1 MSQSESTTI
10 TCPGCK
16 HEQQFTIWHSVN
28 VTLDPTL
35 KEKVLDRSLTTFEC
49 ENCGYTV
56 TIEQNLLYHDME
68 SRLMILRRP
77 KQDEPEELADESFGL
92 LSTLS
97 GKGYDYRLVTT
108 MNELVE
114 KVLIWEDGLDDRT
127 VEVFKL
133 VVWLALD
140 EDQRTGEAQ
149 LFYGGMSGEGGAEA
163 TMEFMLVSDAGT
175 MAMAV
180 PLEGE
185 FRRLEKQIVRGLPDV
200 AAERGKWRRVDRT
213 YARAILGEQE

>member
-28 VTLDPTL
+28 VNLDPTL

-49 ENCGYTV
+49 ENCGYTT

-68 SRLMILRRP
+68 RRLMILRRP
-77 KQDEPEELADESFGL
+77 MQDEPEELAEESFGL
-92 LSTLS
+92 RNTLS
-97 GKGYDYRLVTT
+97 GKSYDYRLVIT

-114 KVLIWEDGLDDRT
+114 KVLIWEDCLDDRT

-133 VVWLALD
+133 VVWQALD
-140 EDQRTGEAQ
+140 EDQRTGEAR
-149 LFYGGMSGEGGAEA
+149 LFYGGMFGEERAEA
-163 TMEFMLVSDAGT
+163 TMEFTLVSDAGT
-175 MAMAV
+175 MSMDV
-180 PLEGE
+180 PFEGE
-185 FRRLEKQIVRGLPDV
+185 FRRLEEQIVRGLPDV
-200 AAERGKWRRVDRT
+200 TTERGKWLRVDRT
-213 YARAILGEQE
+213 YAQAILGEQE

>member
-28 VTLDPTL
+28 VTLDPDL
-35 KEKVLDRSLTTFEC
+35 KDKVLDRSLTTFDC
-49 ENCGYTV
+49 EDCGYTA

-68 SRLMILRRP
+68 RQLTIFRHPSP
-77 KQDEPEELADESFGL
+77 DQPEGLADESFGL
-92 LSTLS
+92 LNTLS

-108 MNELVE
+108 MNELME

-133 VVWLALD
+133 VVWQALD
-140 EDQRTGEAQ
+140 EDQRTGEAI
-149 LFYGGMSGEGGAEA
+149 LFYSGMSGEEGAEA
-163 TMEFMLVSDAGT
+163 TMEFTLASNAGT
-175 MAMAV
+175 MSMDV

-185 FRRLEKQIVRGLPDV
+185 FRRLEEQIVRGLPDV
-200 AAERGKWRRVDRT
+200 TTERGKWLRVDRT
-213 YARAILGEQE
+213 YAQAILGEQE